1 MQPVLREVG
10 VLAFAEN
17 TGILLTEMMRVDSSM
32 PLPGFPALEAFV
44 AVAKHGS
51 FRKAALERGV
61 GPSALSHVI
70 RGLEQT
76 LGVRLFNR
84 TNRSIRITAA
94 GEHLL
99 ARIGPALGDITE
111 AVEQVGQFRDRPAGK
126 LRLNV
131 PRNAAELVVKPMM
144 GRFLAAYPEIRLEVI
159 TDDELVDIVAG
170 GFDAGIRAGQ
180 HLAKDMIL
188 VPVGP
193 PLRFAVVGAPAYVAA
208 RGEPRTPQDLHAHP
222 CIGRRYPSG
231 ALYPWAFARDGN
243 AIEVE
248 VSGPLIADD
257 RGLIIAAALDGV
269 GLAHI
274 HEALV
279 ADHLGRGELVR
290 LLEDWCPRLP
300 QFFLYYPGRR
310 QMPAP
315 LRAFVD
321 MVRTS
326 PAR

>member
-1 MQPVLREVG
+1 
-10 VLAFAEN
+10 
-17 TGILLTEMMRVDSSM
+17 M
-32 PLPGFPALEAFV
+32 PLPGFSALEGFV
-44 AVAKHGS
+44 SVAKHGS

-61 GPSALSHVI
+61 SPSALSHVI
-70 RGLEQT
+70 RGLEQ
-76 LGVRLFNR
+76 LLDVRLFNR
-84 TNRSIRITAA
+84 TSRSIRITPA

-99 ARIGPALGDITE
+99 KRIGPALGDIAE
-111 AVEQVGQFRDRPAGK
+111 AVEQVSLFRSRPAGP

-131 PRNAAELVVKPMM
+131 PRNAAELVIKPMM
-144 GRFLAAYPEIRLEVI
+144 GRFLLTYPEVRLEVV
-159 TDDELVDIVAG
+159 TDDELVDIVAE

-180 HLAKDMIL
+180 HLAQNMIQ

-193 PLRFAVVGAPAYVAA
+193 LLRFAVVGAPAYFAS
-208 RGEPRTPQDLHAHP
+208 RGRPRIPQDLHVHA

-231 ALYPWAFARDGN
+231 AFYAWAFARGGE
-243 AIEVE
+243 AMEVE

-257 RGLIIAAALDGV
+257 RSLIMAAALDGV

-279 ADHLGRGELVR
+279 ADHIARGELVR
-290 LLEDWCPRLP
+290 VLEDWCPRLP

-310 QMPAP
+310 QMPAS
-315 LRAFVD
+315 LRVFVD

-326 PAR
+326 PNQ